1 MAMVEMRSESY
12 TCELELTGAEGPVAP
27 ATLLGSN
34 LEMVVWTS
42 EAMLSDRLQN
52 AKFCGPADP
61 KTGLALGWKVNGSV
75 INNTFS
81 LIRGWGLAGG
91 EAQMIQNG
99 HGLRKASIVQTNV
112 VIKAG
117 ETLELELWAMARH
130 HPMPIEVSL
139 FSRDIRRPSYASARI
154 TVDTTYWKRYVVQL
168 TIPCDDAKAIFCLTV
183 TNPGTVGID
192 QIHLRP
198 LGQSHVNEEVTAI
211 IRRMRLP
218 TLRFPGGI
226 QASNYYWR
234 HGTGPLHLRPSSPD
248 CLHQQRLDYD
258 FGTDEYLQLCHDVG
272 MSPFIVLSIGV
283 GTPQDAGEWANYC
296 REWYDSRGYE
306 LPVIYFQV
314 GNEQYHIGE
323 MAHLTADMYVEAL
336 KAYVPLIRAAYPK
349 ARIISMG
356 EPISQGAYGKPDTAF
371 RETVLREAQPWFDVM
386 TLHRYK
392 GQWFELP
399 EEQMRNVAE
408 SVDKVIHDIRQLI
421 ADCRAHGSSAK
432 IALTEWNYWMQA
444 AHWDGKEFFEPD
456 DAQHGLFYAG
466 VIHELSRLS
475 PDMEL
480 STHYH
485 LLQTMGGM
493 IRNERGLVSETSL
506 GMLMRLYRPAYPGKV
521 LPLQVTQPGSEEGIR
536 WLDALALGN
545 DQGTWLFLCN
555 RSSCK
560 GLPVSLEAI
569 TGKLDEMSML
579 RAADLHSPLMEST
592 VQLESGRLVV
602 PPLSVIRIHY
612 SADSTVPFI

>member
-1 MAMVEMRSESY
+1 MGETMSEIDCC
-12 TCELELTGAEGPVAP
+12 TLELMGMEGPVAP
-27 ATLLGSN
+27 AALLGSN

-61 KTGLALGWKVNGSV
+61 KTGLAQGWKFAGGPV
-75 INNTFS
+75 NNTYK
-81 LIRGWGLAGG
+81 LVRGWGLAGG
-91 EAQMIQNG
+91 EAQMLHNG
-99 HGLRKASIVQTNV
+99 HGLRKASIVQTGV

-139 FSRDIRRPSYASARI
+139 FSHDIRRPSYASARI
-154 TVDTTYWKRYVVQL
+154 TVNTSYWKRYVVQL
-168 TIPCDDAKAIFCLTV
+168 TISFDDEKAVFSLTMLE
-183 TNPGTVGID
+183 PGTIGLD

-198 LGQSHVNEEVTAI
+198 IGSSHVNEEVKAI
-211 IRRMRLP
+211 IREMQLP
-218 TLRFPGGI
+218 VLRYPGGI

-234 HGTGPLHLRPSSPD
+234 HGIGPLHLRPSVPD

-258 FGTDEYLQLCHDVG
+258 FGTDEYLQLCYEAG
-272 MSPFIVLSIGV
+272 TSPFIVFSIGV
-283 GTPQDAGEWANYC
+283 GTPQDAEDWAIYC
-296 REWYDSRGYE
+296 RQWYESRGYE

-336 KAYVPLIRAAYPK
+336 KEYVPLVRAAYPK

-371 RETVLREAQPWFDVM
+371 RETVLREAQQWFDVM

-392 GQWFELP
+392 GQWFEKP
-399 EEQMRNVAE
+399 EDQMRNVAE
-408 SVDKVIHDIRQLI
+408 SVEKVIRDVRQLI
-421 ADCRAHGSSAK
+421 ADCRAHGSAAK
-432 IALTEWNYWMQA
+432 VALTEWNYWMQA

-456 DAQHGLFYAG
+456 DAQHGLFYAC
-466 VIHELSRLS
+466 VLQELSRLS

-480 STHYH
+480 ATHYH

-493 IRNERGLVSETSL
+493 IRNERGLVAETSL
-506 GMLMRLYRPAYPGKV
+506 GALMRLYRPAYPGKV
-521 LPLQVTQPGSEEGIR
+521 LPIQVQLPEWEEGVT
-536 WLDALALGN
+536 WLDTLALGN
-545 DQGTWLFLCN
+545 DEGTWLFICN
-555 RSSCK
+555 RSSCNAIA
-560 GLPVSLEAI
+560 VSLRTIPGEAQEVRMM
-569 TGKLDEMSML
+569 K
-579 RAADLHSPLMEST
+579 AAAIHSPMAESPANL
-592 VQLESGRLVV
+592 VNGSVES
-602 PPLSVIRIHY
+602 PPLSVIRIKY
-612 SADSTVPFI
+612 YARPMQMNG